1 MDLPPLKVFR
11 APLPAPLSQFIQ
23 DLERAE
29 RFMPYE
35 RGPFACS
42 IPLAGAKMLHPAHAD
57 HYNNAPSADLVHN
70 PDPERVCPAFNALFD
85 LFQSPVAAF
94 RLVRRAPNS
103 TYELHE
109 DTDRGPDVWRFQVPL
124 RSGPAA
130 VVCLSDRR
138 LIEEGRSDANVYTP
152 QRFRARFPSHR
163 IEPLLPGW
171 IYGFNVD
178 YVHTLHNGERT
189 DRVTLLMDVILNI
202 AGLAWWRAHCSE
214 VLEAPGLLV
223 I

>member
-11 APLPAPLSQFIQ
+11 APLPAPLSQFID

-29 RFMPYE
+29 RLMPYE
-35 RGPFACS
+35 HGPFACS
-42 IPLAGAKMLHPAHAD
+42 IPLAGGELLHPAHAG
-57 HYNNAPSADLVHN
+57 HYNNAPSADLVHAS
-70 PDPERVCPAFNALFD
+70 DPRRACPAFDALFE
-85 LFQSPVAAF
+85 LFQSPMAAF
-94 RLVRRAPNS
+94 RLVRRPAHS
-103 TYELHE
+103 AYELHE

-138 LIEEGRSDANVYTP
+138 RIEEGRSEPDVYTA
-152 QRFRARFPSHR
+152 QRFSARFSPHR
-163 IEPLLPGW
+163 IEPLPPGW

-178 YVHTLHNGERT
+178 YIHTLHNGEDT
-189 DRVTLLMDVILNI
+189 DRVTLLMDVILSE
-202 AGLAWWRAHCSE
+202 AGLTWWRANCSE
-214 VLEAPGLLV
+214 VSQTPGSGV